1 MEPLSQDTRRA
12 IITECQKQEASGLD
26 EDGIVTCDLGA
37 ITYKVKYGFSEPLT
51 TRITTQPFLRE
62 KAGQEPAQKIHIPRI
77 IDQFEHEGITY
88 LVMEFIQH
96 FMYIVAIK
104 DTKAWQGYTAFEL
117 SMVGFWNLIFVWLKV

>member
-1 MEPLSQDTRRA
+1 MYSLILEKVHTTSSIPTLKYVRSYLVRFLS
-12 IITECQKQEASGLD
+12 CL
-26 EDGIVTCDLGA
+26 
-37 ITYKVKYGFSEPLT
+37 
-51 TRITTQPFLRE
+51 
-62 KAGQEPAQKIHIPRI
+62 
-77 IDQFEHEGITY
+77 